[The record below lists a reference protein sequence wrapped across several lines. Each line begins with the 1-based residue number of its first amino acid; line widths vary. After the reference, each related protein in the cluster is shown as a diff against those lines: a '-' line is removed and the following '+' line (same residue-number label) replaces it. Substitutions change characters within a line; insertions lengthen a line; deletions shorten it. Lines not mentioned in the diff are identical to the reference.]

1 MITVGNYHR
10 HFKLY
15 QYMLTMPESCQSVN
29 DFSLIKGMNESTYQ
43 KNCYSKSIHCKAIM
57 ILIILTYD

>member
-15 QYMLTMPESCQSVN
+15 QYMLTIPESC
-29 DFSLIKGMNESTYQ
+29 FSSIKGMNESTYQ
-43 KNCYSKSIHCKAIM
+43 KNCYSRSIHCKAIA